1 MPTVTIDIDSR
12 RLQRRLKLLADTCSG
27 NTMNGAL
34 RAIGEMLVLT
44 TQERIQQGVSPNG
57 APFAPLSPV
66 TLEIRREKG
75 RMGSKPLID
84 TEELLR
90 SGISYRPIDGGIAI
104 IASRKGSHAVQ
115 LGATGAGRGRK
126 VTIPA
131 RPFLGVSDGDLREI
145 DNIILNILSRVRSGG
160 LS

>member
-1 MPTVTIDIDSR
+1 MSVVTIEIESTRAQAMLRQMVNVCSDST
-12 RLQRRLKLLADTCSG
+12 L
-27 NTMNGAL
+27 NGAL

-44 TQERIQQGVSPNG
+44 TRERIQGGISPDG

-66 TLEIRREKG
+66 TLEIRRKRG
-75 RMGSKPLID
+75 RMGSKPLMD
-84 TEELLR
+84 TEELVR
-90 SGISYRPIDGGIAI
+90 SGISYRLIDGGLALV
-104 IASRKGSHAVQ
+104 ASRQGAPAVQ

-131 RPFLGVSDGDLREI
+131 RPFLGVSDGDLEEI
-145 DNIILNILSRVRSGG
+145 DNIILNVLSRVRSGD